1 MQESDISPSDGR
13 WRYRE
18 RLQRAFTRHLD
29 DVTRA
34 HPFTRHRRVVLTIDD
49 ADRAA
54 LTTWL
59 DLADEFDPEQLIE
72 AIRVAMVKRG
82 RKAR

>member
-1 MQESDISPSDGR
+1 MSLLRCVLRLPDDML
-13 WRYRE
+13 E
-18 RLQRAFTRHLD
+18 RVDEIASVASVALVCDVSRAA
-29 DVTRA
+29 V
-34 HPFTRHRRVVLTIDD
+34 I
-49 ADRAA
+49 RAA

-59 DLADEFDPEQLIE
+59 DLADEIDPKQMIE